1 MCRTLLIIACIF
13 GCFSLLGQSEITAF
27 EQGEMSIKWDTSTS
41 FAFPLDGEWE
51 FYWDTLLTPADFT
64 AGVNLK
70 PLYTP
75 FPETWNSLA
84 EKGFPVSPFGHGTYR
99 LTIRLNEA
107 PKLLAF
113 SMPDFYTSYRLWVNG
128 EDFSANGT
136 VGTSKETTVPYWLHI
151 TKPFVAQGDTLELV
165 LQMANYTHRKG
176 GPATPIRFGTEELIT
191 TEKREID
198 NFAFALFGS
207 LLMCGLF
214 LLGLF
219 FFGQEDKAVLFF
231 ALFCIVHSYRM
242 IGAGDYQL
250 HYLFPE
256 LPFWIAMKLEYLALV
271 LTLTLLWEFVY
282 RQFPDFVNTHFLRFI
297 EWTTLG
303 ICALIVFG
311 PARWYSYSLNY
322 IFPMIFISILYG
334 FYALY
339 RALRATGIE
348 VLYLVVGLFWIL
360 LVAILTVAQ
369 NLGFWNNQLLIFVA
383 YLLFLFFQTLQLS
396 RRFSYS
402 FKRMAK
408 AADVANKAKSEFLA
422 TVSHEIRTPMNGVIG
437 TADLLSRTTLS
448 DAQQKYVD
456 IIQTSGDNLV
466 RIINDILDLSKVE
479 SGHMELNAVDF
490 CVKEL
495 LDEVISLLSSQA
507 TQKGLQLKKE
517 VIGDE
522 IKPFHGDVSKIR
534 QVLINLVG
542 NAIKFTSSGTIKLT
556 VDSQVIEGKPT
567 RRVKFGVHDTGI
579 GISSSNIKK
588 MFRPFTQADTSI
600 SRKYGGTG
608 LGLAISKKLVELM
621 DGNIE
626 VKSKE
631 GEGSVFSFELPLA
644 SAKSDTLVK
653 PAPITN
659 TSKQLQ
665 KDFPL
670 SILVVED
677 HPINQKLMEI
687 MLQRFGYVADV
698 APDGQ
703 VALTKVLQQQ
713 YDLIF
718 MDIQMPNMDGLQAT
732 REIRK
737 QLSKEGQPKI
747 IAMTANALE
756 EDRKQCFLAGMDDY
770 MIKPIKLDKVEKMIR
785 KWCVSS

>member
-1 MCRTLLIIACIF
+1 MLRTLFIIACF
-13 GCFSLLGQSEITAF
+13 LGCFSLLGQSEITSF
-27 EQGEMSIKWDTSTS
+27 EQGEMSVKCEPGTS

-51 FYWDTLLTPADFT
+51 FYWDTLLFPADFKT
-64 AGVNLK
+64 GVAEK

-75 FPETWNSLA
+75 FPETWNDLA
-84 EKGFPVSPFGHGTYR
+84 AKGFPVSEYGHGTYR
-99 LTIRLNEA
+99 LTIKLENT
-107 PKLLAF
+107 PPLLAF
-113 SMPDFYTSYRLWVNG
+113 SMPDFYTSYQLWING
-128 EDFSANGT
+128 EEFSSNGK
-136 VGTSKETTVPYWLHI
+136 VGTSKETTEPYWLHI
-151 TKPFVAQGDTLELV
+151 TKPYVPQGDSIELV

-176 GPATPIRFGTEELIT
+176 GPSSPIRFGTEELIT
-191 TEKREID
+191 MEKRKID

-207 LLMCGLF
+207 LMMCGLF

-250 HYLFPE
+250 HYLLPG
-256 LPFWIAMKLEYLALV
+256 LPFWIAVKLEYLALV
-271 LTLTLLWEFVY
+271 LTITLLWEFVY
-282 RQFPDFVNTHFLRFI
+282 RQFPDFVNTYFLRFV

-303 ICALIVFG
+303 TCVFIVFG
-311 PARWYSYSLNY
+311 PVWLFSYSLNY
-322 IFPMIFISILYG
+322 IFPMLFISILYG

-339 RALRATGIE
+339 RALKATGIE
-348 VLYLVVGLFWIL
+348 VLFLGIGLLWLL

-369 NLGFWNNQLLIFVA
+369 NLGFWDNQFSIFAA

-437 TADLLSRTTLS
+437 TADLLSRTDLTAS
-448 DAQQKYVD
+448 QQKYVD
-456 IIQTSGDNLV
+456 IIQNSGDNLV

-479 SGHMELNAVDF
+479 SGHMELNTIDF
-490 CVKEL
+490 CVEEL
-495 LDEVISLLSSQA
+495 LDEVLSLLNSQA
-507 TQKGLQLKKE
+507 AQKGLTLKKE
-517 VIGDE
+517 VAAEG

-542 NAIKFTSSGTIKLT
+542 NAIKFTNSGVISIM
-556 VDSQVIEGKPT
+556 VDSQAIEGESS
-567 RRVKFGVHDTGI
+567 RRVKFGVRDTGI

-588 MFRPFTQADTSI
+588 MFKPFTQADASI

-608 LGLAISKKLVELM
+608 LGLTISKKLVELM
-621 DGNIE
+621 GGAIN
-626 VKSKE
+626 VQSKE
-631 GEGSVFSFELPLA
+631 GTGSVFSFEVPLIP
-644 SAKSDTLVK
+644 AKSDTLVK
-653 PAPITN
+653 PTVLAN
-659 TSKQLQ
+659 TGAQLQ

-687 MLQRFGYVADV
+687 MLQRFGYETDV
-698 APDGQ
+698 ASDGQ
-703 VALTKVLQQQ
+703 VALTKVLQKP

-737 QLSKEGQPKI
+737 KLLKKEQPKI

-756 EDRKQCFLAGMDDY
+756 EDKKQCFSAGMDDY
-770 MIKPIKLDKVEKMIR
+770 MIKPIKLDRVEKMIR
-785 KWCVSS
+785 KWAVSL

>member
-1 MCRTLLIIACIF
+1 M
-13 GCFSLLGQSEITAF
+13 LGQSEITTF
-27 EQGEMSIKWDTSTS
+27 EKGEMSVKWEPGAS
-41 FAFPLDGEWE
+41 FTFPLDGEWE
-51 FYWDTLLTPADFT
+51 FYWDTLLFPADFKT
-64 AGVNLK
+64 GVALK

-75 FPETWNSLA
+75 FPETWNDLA
-84 EKGFPVSPFGHGTYR
+84 AKGFPVAAYGHGTYR
-99 LTIRLNEA
+99 LKIKLENT
-107 PKLLAF
+107 PPLLAF
-113 SMPDFYTSYRLWVNG
+113 SMPDFYTSYQLWING
-128 EDFSANGT
+128 EEFSSNGK
-136 VGTSKETTVPYWLHI
+136 VGTSKETTEPYWLHI
-151 TKPFVAQGDTLELV
+151 TKPYVPLGDSLELV

-176 GPATPIRFGTEELIT
+176 GPSAPIRFGTEELIT
-191 TEKREID
+191 MEKRKID

-207 LLMCGLF
+207 LMMCGLF

-250 HYLFPE
+250 HYLLPA
-256 LPFWIAMKLEYLALV
+256 LPFWIAIKLEYLALV
-271 LTLTLLWEFVY
+271 LTITLLWEFVY
-282 RQFPDFVNTHFLRFI
+282 RQFPDFVNLYFLRTI
-297 EWTTLG
+297 EWITLG
-303 ICALIVFG
+303 TCVFIVFG
-311 PARWYSYSLNY
+311 PVWLYSYSLSY
-322 IFPMIFISILYG
+322 IFPMLFISILYG

-339 RALRATGIE
+339 RALKATGIE
-348 VLYLVVGLFWIL
+348 VLYLGIGLLWLL

-369 NLGFWNNQLLIFVA
+369 NLGLWDNQFLIFAA

-408 AADVANKAKSEFLA
+408 AADVANQAKSEFLA

-437 TADLLSRTTLS
+437 TADLLSRTRLNAS
-448 DAQQKYVD
+448 QQKYVD

-479 SGHMELNAVDF
+479 SGHMELNTVDF
-490 CVKEL
+490 CMEEL
-495 LDEVISLLSSQA
+495 LDEVLSLLNSQA
-507 TQKGLQLKKE
+507 TQKGLTLKKE
-517 VIGDE
+517 VLAGE
-522 IKPFHGDVSKIR
+522 LKPFHGDVSKIR
-534 QVLINLVG
+534 QVLINLLG
-542 NAIKFTSSGTIKLT
+542 NAIKFTNSGIISIT
-556 VDSQVIEGKPT
+556 VDSQAIEGESS

-588 MFRPFTQADTSI
+588 MFKPFTQADASI

-608 LGLAISKKLVELM
+608 LGLAISKKFVELM
-621 DGNIE
+621 GGEIQ
-626 VKSKE
+626 VQSKE
-631 GEGSVFSFELPLA
+631 GTGSVFSFELSLA

-653 PAPITN
+653 PAVLTD
-659 TSKQLQ
+659 SSAQLQ
-665 KDFPL
+665 KAFPL

-698 APDGQ
+698 ASDGQ
-703 VALTKVLQQQ
+703 VALTKASAKS

-737 QLSKEGQPKI
+737 KLPKENQPKI

-756 EDRKQCFLAGMDDY
+756 EDKKQCFLAGMDDY
-770 MIKPIKLDKVEKMIR
+770 MIKPIKLDRVEKMIR
-785 KWCVSS
+785 KWSVSL